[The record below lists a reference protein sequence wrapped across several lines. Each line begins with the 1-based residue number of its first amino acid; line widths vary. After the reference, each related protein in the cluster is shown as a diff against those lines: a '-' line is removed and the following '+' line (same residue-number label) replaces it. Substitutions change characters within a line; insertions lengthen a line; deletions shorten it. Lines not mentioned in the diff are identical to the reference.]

1 MYQTRIRSLF
11 ATLVFQIV
19 YIVLILMV
27 SRYAMLASFS
37 EPSQLASH
45 SDDVQRMWTTGIRY
59 DLRVAG
65 MLMVPFALLGLLMAS
80 SQKTWKVMRV
90 CLPWVFGLLAFIVAM
105 VAISDYYY
113 YQTYHNTFDVFA
125 FGLAEDDT
133 TSVLANMWEGYPI
146 IRGLLS
152 ALVLAFVA
160 VRLVKFFIKEK
171 TPHKWNVGFFVLYV
185 LIFIIVLA
193 IISRGSLGTFPLRRG
208 NAQVSQLLLLNK
220 ITPNGFMSLSW
231 AIDDH
236 NEDLSFSPVTKAK
249 GKQLEKALG
258 ISSIMEKTP
267 KNPWLAE
274 NKPNVVMAL
283 MESFGS
289 NMLQFD
295 EVGKNDL
302 LGHLRPHFAEDFVF
316 KRFIS
321 EDNGTAPSLAAM
333 FFHSPMQNISHSS
346 AQHTKLSGTPFD
358 VYKKAGYKVIFISPG
373 NMMWRNLVNYLPVQ
387 GVDAVYDQNTLMKMY
402 PESANEITDWG
413 VPDDYAYRLAEKL
426 LKESKGPIFIS
437 ILTITNHPPYVT
449 PSRYHP
455 QPIAITPEVK
465 RHAEAQGQEELNI
478 QETYQFATD
487 AFGQFINAVEASNK
501 ADSTLI
507 AATGDHQMR
516 RLKAYYPEE
525 QMLDRAVPFYL
536 HIPKKILDHTSWRY
550 DQNRV
555 GSHKDIFPTL
565 YNFSLSDT
573 SYQAIAGR
581 NMLAVEDDRSRAFG
595 YNTTLWIDNK
605 GAYPMSGKPAFY
617 PWKNDSGL
625 EVKKQSQDVAPFQQ
639 ARQKALPALLRW
651 QINAHIKG
659 FKD

>member
-1 MYQTRIRSLF
+1 MYQTRVRSLF
-11 ATLVFQIV
+11 VTLTVQIL
-19 YIVLILMV
+19 YLVLILMA
-27 SRYAMLASFS
+27 SRYVMLAVFS
-37 EPSQLASH
+37 EPSQLATH
-45 SDDVQRMWTTGIRY
+45 SDDVQRMWTTGVRY
-59 DLRVAG
+59 DLRVGG

-80 SQKTWKVMRV
+80 SRITWRAFRV
-90 CLPWVFGLLAFIVAM
+90 CLPWIFGFIAFAVAM
-105 VAISDYYY
+105 VAISNYYY

-133 TSVLANMWEGYPI
+133 ASVLANMWEGYPV
-146 IRGLLS
+146 IRGLLA
-152 ALVLAFVA
+152 ALAAAYLSGRFTHYFLKDKAP
-160 VRLVKFFIKEK
+160 K
-171 TPHKWNVGFFVLYV
+171 KWNLALFVLFTFIMI
-185 LIFIIVLA
+185 LILA

-220 ITPNGFMSLSW
+220 ITPNGLMSLNW
-231 AIDDH
+231 AINDH
-236 NEDLSFSPVTKAK
+236 NEDLSFSPVSKAK
-249 GKQLEKALG
+249 GEQLEKQLG
-258 ISSIMEKTP
+258 ISSLIEKTP

-274 NKPNVVMAL
+274 HKPNVVMVL

-316 KRFIS
+316 KRFVS

-333 FFHSPMQNISHSS
+333 FFHSPLQNISHSS
-346 AQHTKLSGTPFD
+346 AQHTKLTGTPFD

-426 LKESKGPIFIS
+426 LKESKEPTFIS

-449 PSRYHP
+449 PDRYQP
-455 QPIAITPEVK
+455 QPIALTPEVK

-478 QETYQFATD
+478 QETYQYAAD
-487 AFGQFINAVEASNK
+487 AFGQFISSVESSDK

-536 HIPKKILDHTSWRY
+536 HVPKKILDNSQWHY
-550 DQNRV
+550 DPSRV

-565 YNFSLSDT
+565 YNYSLSDT

-581 NMLAVEDDRSRAFG
+581 NMLAVEDDKQRAFG
-595 YNTTLWIDNK
+595 YNTTLWIDDK
-605 GAYPMSGKPAFY
+605 GAYPMSGQPAFY
-617 PWKNDSGL
+617 PWKDATSL
-625 EVKKQSQDVAPFQQ
+625 EVKKQSQQVPPFQQ
-639 ARQKALPALLRW
+639 ARQKALPELLRW

-659 FKD
+659 FKE